1 MKNTGTP
8 ISPPERFPIGIIG
21 GTGGMGRWF
30 AAFFEKEGHPVIVSG
45 KGTGPRPDE
54 MAASCPVVIVSVPIG
69 ATIEVIRQVGPHMKR
84 DSLLMDLTSLKAEP
98 VRAMLESSVSE
109 VIGLHPLFGP
119 GVPSLEGQNVVLC
132 PARGDR
138 WLPWVRDVLVKG
150 GANLIETTPERH
162 DEIMAVVQALN
173 HFDTIVLGLAIRRS
187 GIAREVL
194 EAFSTPLFRGKLAMI
209 DRVFSHPELHTEI
222 ITANPHAAGMIDL
235 YGQILDRVGRVA
247 IEGNAADLAALMR
260 PEEPDEKNVIPVVT
274 LSERR
279 ASDLP

>member
-1 MKNTGTP
+1 MKNTGTTL
-8 ISPPERFPIGIIG
+8 SPPNRFPIGIVG

-30 AAFFEKEGHPVIVSG
+30 AAFFEKEGHPVVVSG
-45 KGTGPRPDE
+45 KDTGPRPAE

-173 HFDTIVLGLAIRRS
+173 HFDTIVLGLAVRDTGMS
-187 GIAREVL
+187 REEL
-194 EAFSTPLFRGKLAMI
+194 GRFSTPLFRGKMEMI
-209 DRVFSHPELHTEI
+209 DRVFSRPDLHAEI
-222 ITANPHAAGMIDL
+222 
-235 YGQILDRVGRVA
+235 
-247 IEGNAADLAALMR
+247 IEGNPHTGRMIGLYRRALDRIAQAALEGDAPAVAALMR
-260 PEEPDEKNVIPVVT
+260 T
-274 LSERR
+274 R
-279 ASDLP
+279 

>member
-1 MKNTGTP
+1 
-8 ISPPERFPIGIIG
+8 
-21 GTGGMGRWF
+21 MGRWF

-173 HFDTIVLGLAIRRS
+173 HFDTIVLGLAVHDT
-187 GIAREVL
+187 GISREEL
-194 EAFSTPLFRGKLAMI
+194 GLFSTPLFRGKMEMI
-209 DRVFSHPELHTEI
+209 DRVFSRPDLHAEI
-222 ITANPHAAGMIDL
+222 IKENPHTGRMIGL
-235 YGQILDRVGRVA
+235 YRRALDRVARA
-247 IEGNAADLAALMR
+247 ALEGDAPGVVALMR
-260 PEEPDEKNVIPVVT
+260 P
-274 LSERR
+274 R
-279 ASDLP
+279 